1 MRISDWSSDVCS
13 SELLPCFSFEDAIDS
28 VGEGRAWCAVIPI
41 ENSLHGRVDDIHFLL
56 PESGLKIIAEH
67 FVRVRHCLLALPDAG
82 TVGEVLSHPQALGQ
96 SVGRSSCGE

>member
-41 ENSLHGRVDDIHFLL
+41 ENSLHGRVADIHFLL

-67 FVRVRHCLLALPDAG
+67 FVRVRHCLLALPDRSEERR
-82 TVGEVLSHPQALGQ
+82 VGKECVSMC
-96 SVGRSSCGE
+96 RSRWSPYH